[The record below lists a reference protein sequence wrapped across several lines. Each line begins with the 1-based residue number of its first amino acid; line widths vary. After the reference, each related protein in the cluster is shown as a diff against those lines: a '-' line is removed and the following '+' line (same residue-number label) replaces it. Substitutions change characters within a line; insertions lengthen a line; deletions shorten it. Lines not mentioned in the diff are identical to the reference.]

1 MRCSLRVQQ
10 AKVRSRR
17 VRQHV
22 NPLSTRFAEPRAVAV
37 AIPAHLGPDA
47 PVDVELGCADAQFSI
62 ALARAHP
69 RRFVLGLE
77 IREAVITKVLRRTA
91 GLPNLHIA
99 YCNLAVDLDRVL
111 PERSVDRFHLLF
123 PDPWFKP
130 RHAKR
135 RLLDPELVTLLHSRL
150 RDGGELH
157 VATDVYDL
165 ALDAMFAVD
174 VAQCFDNVVGPW
186 RFTRENPYGITSRRE
201 DHVTRHG
208 VRVWRMRWRKAQ
220 PRDASASIVGR

>member
-1 MRCSLRVQQ
+1 MQQ

-37 AIPAHLGPDA
+37 SIPAHLGPDA

-77 IREAVITKVLRRTA
+77 IREAVITKVLRRAA
-91 GLPNLHIA
+91 GVSNLHIA

-135 RLLDPELVTLLHSRL
+135 RLLDPELVALLHSRL

-157 VATDVYDL
+157 VATDVYEL

-174 VAQCFDNVVGPW
+174 VAQCFENVAGPW
-186 RFTRENPYGITSRRE
+186 RFIRDNPYGLTSRRE
-201 DHVTRHG
+201 DHVVRQG

-220 PRDASASIVGR
+220 PPDASASIVGR